1 MQLEHPEKG
10 LLGQIGG
17 AGAGSNPM
25 ILVAG
30 GLSQKSRAPMDNS
43 KNPST
48 TGGWT
53 NGVASGLEYRHSQVK

>member
-1 MQLEHPEKG
+1 MQLEPPEKG
-10 LLGQIGG
+10 LLGQMGG
-17 AGAGSNPM
+17 AGAGTNPM

-30 GLSQKSRAPMDNS
+30 GLSQKTRAPQDS